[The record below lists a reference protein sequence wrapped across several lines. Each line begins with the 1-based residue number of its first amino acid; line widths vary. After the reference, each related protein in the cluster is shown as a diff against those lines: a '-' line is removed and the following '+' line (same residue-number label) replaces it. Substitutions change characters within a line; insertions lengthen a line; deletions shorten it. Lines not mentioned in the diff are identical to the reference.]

1 MAPVYFLG
9 WVRVTLKTV
18 ERISKQFDAYILAVS
33 SFQFGRCELLNRNK
47 GGIINEIRSL
57 VTRIET
63 LVSLSLYRGAA
74 VYLPLYLPIYRRRE
88 GRVLIDV

>member
-33 SFQFGRCELLNRNK
+33 SFQFESRCELLNRNK

-63 LVSLSLYRGAA
+63 LVSLS
-74 VYLPLYLPIYRRRE
+74 IYTEEQQCIFHSICPSIAGERE
-88 GRVLIDV
+88 GY